1 MERICSISGKSFP
14 EAEGL
19 EWRNLRPSLQAYLKS
34 MHEQLDDNSF
44 ISYEAFNR
52 LVKTYIAGIAA
63 EEIQANAALAQSI
76 QQQMQE
82 DESLQPIDFGTDDE
96 KLSFGQRLA
105 DNIADFGGSWPFI
118 IIFLTFLFAWM
129 ILNTFVLR
137 EKAYDNYPYILLN
150 LILSC
155 LAALQAPVIMMSQNR
170 QETKDRQHA
179 EYDFRVNKKAEAEV
193 RLLHEKLDHL
203 LLHQHQNMIEL
214 LQMQMDVIQQLQQR
228 IDKDN
233 VAAAPKANG

>member
-1 MERICSISGKSFP
+1 MERTCSITGMIFP
-14 EAEGL
+14 EMEGL
-19 EWRNLRPSLQAYLKS
+19 EWRDIRPSVREFLKA
-34 MHEQLDDNSF
+34 MHDDLDENSF
-44 ISYEAFNR
+44 ISYKAFNN
-52 LVKTYIAGIAA
+52 LLKTYIASVAA
-63 EEIQANAALAQSI
+63 QEIKEHQSLNDSI
-76 QQQMQE
+76 E
-82 DESLQPIDFGTDDE
+82 SKFRTDESLQPIEFQKDE
-96 KLSFGQRLA
+96 EQLSFGQRLA
-105 DNIADFGGSWPFI
+105 DRIADFGGSWPFI
-118 IIFLTFLFAWM
+118 IFFLSFLVIWM
-129 ILNTFVLR
+129 LVNSFVLHG
-137 EKAYDNYPYILLN
+137 KAWDNYPYILLN

-228 IDKDN
+228 IDN
-233 VAAAPKANG
+233 ENRQEG